1 MEIKMLK
8 EVGVFGEDKD
18 KAQELRENKILPAL
32 NKGEDVVLNFTGV
45 KSVTQSFMHALI
57 SKVIRDKGIDVLQ
70 KIYFKEC
77 NDIVKEIVR
86 IVTEY
91 MQDPIGLDGEKDPK

>member
-1 MEIKMLK
+1 MEIKMFD
-8 EVGVFGEDKD
+8 EFGVFGEDKD
-18 KAQELRENKILPAL
+18 KAKNIRENKILPAL
-32 NKGEDVVLNFTGV
+32 NKGEDIILNFEGV

-57 SKVIRDKGIDVLQ
+57 SKVIREKGTEVLE

-77 NDIVKEIVR
+77 NDVVKEIVR

-91 MQDPIGLDGEKDPK
+91 MQDPIGLDEKNGIH